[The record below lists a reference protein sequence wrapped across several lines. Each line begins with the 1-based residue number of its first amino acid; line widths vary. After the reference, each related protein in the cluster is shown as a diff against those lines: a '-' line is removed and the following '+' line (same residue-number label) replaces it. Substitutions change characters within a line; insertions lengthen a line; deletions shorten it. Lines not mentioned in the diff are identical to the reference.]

1 MIEIFIVNMYKK
13 DRVYVKEVYVVGFVF
28 CIIILKDVFEVFDL
42 FLELL
47 MNDLVIGFI
56 DGFWVFYFLDLNIS
70 NFDLGKMFIIR
81 VLLLCWIVDYLG

>member
-1 MIEIFIVNMYKK
+1 M
-13 DRVYVKEVYVVGFVF
+13 KEVYVVGFVF

-56 DGFWVFYFLDLNIS
+56 DGF
-70 NFDLGKMFIIR
+70 
-81 VLLLCWIVDYLG
+81 